1 MMVEYNLFTRILSED
16 FMIPDQHR
24 MEEPKQAGTH
34 ICTIVDKGVD
44 SFKAYR
50 YDLEERDF
58 LPFFNKDHDDEERGY
73 HSVSPSP
80 SGLLKFCDYILLA
93 STNEKLYIIL
103 VEMKSGGNADANQQL
118 AASKTFID
126 YIKASAERIKTMW
139 GCDDFDSRKI
149 ILRKVLLKPAP
160 KPRPT
165 TNIGRRNSQIDWSA
179 DPIVLNSHLFPLLK
193 VCECR
198 QR

>member
-1 MMVEYNLFTRILSED
+1 MIEYELFTRMLSWD
-16 FMIPDQHR
+16 FLSPNQYM
-24 MEEPKQAGTH
+24 MEEPKQAGAHTC
-34 ICTIVDKGVD
+34 IIVDKGVD
-44 SFKAYR
+44 QFKAYR
-50 YDLEERDF
+50 YDLDVRDF
-58 LPFFNKDHDDEERGY
+58 LPFFNKEHDDEARGY
-73 HSVSPSP
+73 VAENPTP

-93 STNEKLYIIL
+93 AVDEKLYVIL
-103 VEMKSGGNADANQQL
+103 VEMKSGGNDGANLQL

-126 YIKASAERIKTMW
+126 YVKASAERIKTLC
-139 GCDDFDSRKI
+139 GYDDFDAGNI

-165 TNIGRRNSQIDWSA
+165 TNIGRRNTQIDWGA
-179 DPIVLNSHLFPLLK
+179 DPIVMPIQVFPLLK